1 VNEYNALCAGTHPL
15 FANEPKVV
23 MDGTDGSTD
32 MRIDMAPGGGGCGTW
47 VRTAD
52 GALSL
57 VLGTIEQ
64 PPMQQAGDLEGF
76 YQASELV
83 VEIVDG
89 AGPAAARLK
98 DMLGGRGRTLALR
111 DYYPGEKAHI
121 IQIFK
126 YIQSTL
132 SLTLLHSSHTRVVR
146 SPSLRMFS
154 SKSNHSPSAR
164 LYRMG
169 GQRVP
174 SRRR

>member
-1 VNEYNALCAGTHPL
+1 MRPLPLTSAGKDLPKIVNEYNALCAGTHPL
-15 FANEPKVV
+15 YANEPKVV
-23 MDGTDGSTD
+23 MDGTGDSTD

-47 VRTAD
+47 VRSSD

-64 PPMQQAGDLEGF
+64 PPMQEASDLEGF

-111 DYYPGEKAHI
+111 DYYPGKPTCTTHPR
-121 IQIFK
+121 F
-126 YIQSTL
+126 
-132 SLTLLHSSHTRVVR
+132 
-146 SPSLRMFS
+146 
-154 SKSNHSPSAR
+154 
-164 LYRMG
+164 
-169 GQRVP
+169 
-174 SRRR
+174 